1 MTFTRRQV
9 LGGLA
14 GLAVVG
20 LGAGGARLWL
30 ARPQVAQEYDYELI
44 AAPLDL
50 EIVPGFSS
58 PALAYGGQCPG
69 VELRAKQGEWLRVR
83 FTNRLDEPTTIHWHG
98 IRLPIEMDGVP
109 YISQPPVQ
117 PGESFIYQFKTQDAG
132 SYWYHPH
139 LMSSEQLGR
148 GLVGPLIIEEREPTE
163 FRHEKVLCLK
173 TWHVDEQGAFT
184 PFSVPRQAAREGTRG
199 RYSTINGKHV
209 PTIDLPAGQIVR
221 VRLLNVDNTVTYRLN
236 LPNGEARIYAIDGHP
251 VEPRG
256 FEGQYWI
263 GPGMR
268 LELAL
273 KVPEAGTE
281 LSLRDGPVR
290 LATIRSVASAE
301 APAGDWPKPLP
312 ANPVSEPDLVNAE
325 KIGFRFEW
333 VGAMSDTSGKNPY
346 PSFWQI
352 NGKAWEG
359 GEEHKH
365 NAPPLA
371 KLKEGQSYIF
381 ELRNMAQYQHPI
393 HLHGMAFKVLDSD
406 RREIIPYFTDTYLL
420 GKNETARVALV
431 ADNPGLWMFHC
442 HVIDHMETGL
452 MGTIA
457 VGEAWCG

>member
-1 MTFTRRQV
+1 MV
-9 LGGLA
+9 
-14 GLAVVG
+14 
-20 LGAGGARLWL
+20 
-30 ARPQVAQEYDYELI
+30 
-44 AAPLDL
+44 
-50 EIVPGFSS
+50 
-58 PALAYGGQCPG
+58 
-69 VELRAKQGEWLRVR
+69 RVR

-148 GLVGPLIIEEREPTE
+148 GLVGPLIIEEREPTG

-290 LATIRSVASAE
+290 LATIRNVASAE

-312 ANPVSEPDLVNAE
+312 ANPVSEPDLANAE

-359 GEEHKH
+359 GEGAQAQRAAAGQAQGRPELHLRAAQH
-365 NAPPLA
+365 GAVPAPDPPAWDGLQGA
-371 KLKEGQSYIF
+371 GFGSPGHHPVLHRHLPAGQERDCPRRAGGGQS
-381 ELRNMAQYQHPI
+381 AC
-393 HLHGMAFKVLDSD
+393 GCS
-406 RREIIPYFTDTYLL
+406 
-420 GKNETARVALV
+420 TA
-431 ADNPGLWMFHC
+431 
-442 HVIDHMETGL
+442 TSS
-452 MGTIA
+452 TIWRPA
-457 VGEAWCG
+457 